1 MAKKAGS
8 VGPAA
13 KRQLS
18 PRKPSRERGV
28 LRFAAL
34 VDAVEVLLADH
45 SPDEIGLYQIAEQAN
60 VPPGSVYHFFPT
72 KEAAFLALANRYLSA
87 FEALAGM
94 PIDPSALESWQS
106 LMAWDQKQ
114 AMQFYNKHP
123 AALKLLLGGFGGL
136 ETRQADTRYNV
147 QAGKEMYRRLDTVFH
162 MPFVRDPETKF
173 HITIEILDAVWGIS
187 YLKHARITE
196 EFYLEAVDACTAYC
210 RLFLPER
217 IELRDEHRRSLAAGK
232 PVRIVRQMTDARGED
247 PSS

>member
-8 VGPAA
+8 AGPPAR
-13 KRQLS
+13 RQLS

-28 LRFAAL
+28 IRFAAL

-45 SPDEIGLYQIAEQAN
+45 SPDEIGLYQIADQAS

-72 KEAAFLALANRYLSA
+72 KEAAFLALANRYLSG
-87 FEALAGM
+87 FEALTRK
-94 PIDPSALESWQS
+94 PIAPSALQSWQS

-114 AMQFYNKHP
+114 AMQFYNRHP

-136 ETRQADTRYNV
+136 ETRQADAQYNI
-147 QAGKEMYRRLDTVFH
+147 QAGKEMYHRLDTVFH

-173 HITIEILDAVWGIS
+173 HITIEILDAVWRIS
-187 YLKHARITE
+187 YLKHGRITE
-196 EFYLEAVDACTAYC
+196 KFFLEAVDACTAYC

-217 IELRDEHRRSLAAGK
+217 IELREVHRTSLAAGK
-232 PVRIVRQMTDARGED
+232 PVCIVGQMTEARGEE
-247 PSS
+247 PGR